1 MGVRL
6 AACGHGS
13 SRLSAISEMQRH
25 VQQHRKD
32 RRQTQH
38 PQIKGPD
45 NLTSQLLPII
55 TGEMPDPYPAASV
68 LCEPAQSRCTWTCH
82 KKHLAR
88 KFTGKMPDPYPAASV
103 LCEPAQSKC
112 TWTCCK
118 RHFVRKFVG
127 KMPDPHPAASTL
139 CEPAQSKCTWT
150 CHKRHLA
157 RKFVGKMPNAPDT
170 TLIEHRALTV
180 TVRSLQCGH
189 AVWGKNEIV
198 YAWSGGCFATI
209 QLQVQQ
215 GL

>member
-1 MGVRL
+1 VGVRL

-112 TWTCCK
+112 TWTC
-118 RHFVRKFVG
+118 
-127 KMPDPHPAASTL
+127 
-139 CEPAQSKCTWT
+139 
-150 CHKRHLA
+150 HKRHLA

-189 AVWGKNEIV
+189 AVWGKK
-198 YAWSGGCFATI
+198 
-209 QLQVQQ
+209 
-215 GL
+215 